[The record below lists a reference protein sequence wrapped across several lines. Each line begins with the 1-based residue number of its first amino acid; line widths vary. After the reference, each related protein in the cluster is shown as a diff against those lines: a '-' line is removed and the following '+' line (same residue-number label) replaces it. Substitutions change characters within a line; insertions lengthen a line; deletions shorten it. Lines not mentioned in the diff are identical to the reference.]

1 MMNNSEPGVPV
12 IGKNGLSGVTVD
24 ALPTRFKADDTV
36 RIRLDT
42 GALIEVPADVL
53 VMGSDGTILIPFGP
67 EDLETPSARAP
78 IRDKS
83 KPQTSASASTDER
96 IVPVLAEELVIDK
109 RRVQTGGVRVH
120 RRVVEHEETIEL
132 PLVQEHVDVRR
143 VVIDREV
150 DGPLPVRREGET
162 TIVPVVEEVLVFEK
176 RYRLKE
182 EIHVTRSSREE
193 IHREKV
199 AVRRQ
204 EAEIQRLDADG
215 AGHVVSTPEV
225 QSAREAP
232 AVTARRPSKK

>member
-1 MMNNSEPGVPV
+1 MNNSEPGVPV
-12 IGKNGLSGVTVD
+12 IGKNGLSGVAVG

-36 RIRLDT
+36 RIRLGT

-67 EDLETPSARAP
+67 EDLEMQSPRAP
-78 IRDKS
+78 VQNKS
-83 KPQTSASASTDER
+83 MPQTSASTEDR

-109 RRVQTGGVRVH
+109 KRVQTGGVRVR

-132 PLVQEHVDVRR
+132 PLVREHVDVRR

-162 TIVPVVEEVLVFEK
+162 TIIPVVEEVLVFEK

-182 EIHVTRSSREE
+182 EIHVIRTSREE
-193 IHREKV
+193 IHREEV
-199 AVRRQ
+199 TVRRQ
-204 EAEIQRLDADG
+204 EAEIERLDADG
-215 AGHVVSTPEV
+215 GSHVIRSPEV

-232 AVTARRPSKK
+232 AVTGKRPLNK